1 MLRYEISLNR
11 VHDRVRIREGS
22 EVLDLRVDADPM
34 RMVAGLNEAQRQLR
48 AIGDDSPPEALQ
60 AAARHFAEVI
70 FGAEQAARLMMFY
83 RGDAA
88 CVINVCGRYFSERL
102 SKLIDKAQRRM
113 K

>member
-1 MLRYEISLNR
+1 MFRYEISLNR

-48 AIGDDSPPEALQ
+48 AIGDDSPPETLQ
-60 AAARHFAEVI
+60 AAARYFAGAI
-70 FGAEQAARLMMFY
+70 FGDTQAAELMHFY
-83 RGDAA
+83 RSDAA
-88 CVINVCGRYFSERL
+88 CVINVCGRYFADRL
-102 SKLIDKAQRRM
+102 SKLIEKAQRRM